1 MNKKITSDYDSGWKE
16 VLEEYFQDFL
26 LFYFPQIHRD
36 IDFSKPFAFLDS
48 EFRKIVKES
57 EEEKRRVG
65 RLVRVYLKNGHEQ
78 WLLIHIE
85 IQESFLT
92 GVIFQ
97 NNRSL

>member
-1 MNKKITSDYDSGWKE
+1 
-16 VLEEYFQDFL
+16 
-26 LFYFPQIHRD
+26 
-36 IDFSKPFAFLDS
+36 
-48 EFRKIVKES
+48 
-57 EEEKRRVG
+57 
-65 RLVRVYLKNGHEQ
+65 LKNGHEQ